1 MNLPYKYVHLVMIL
15 LIFYAD
21 TVLEFFVCFF
31 LQKSY
36 MYQIYRIQAKL
47 IYPPFYVP
55 TFTFSIEG
63 LILKYTPG
71 SPSSQTV

>member
-21 TVLEFFVCFF
+21 TVLEFF
-31 LQKSY
+31 QKSY